1 MKIVYR
7 AGDITE
13 AEIVKGM
20 LLSNNI
26 EAHVSGFYLQGG
38 IGEMAPTDL
47 AKVHVPDE
55 DFERA
60 REIIHEYEGN
70 QSEQIGT
77 RNGTEN
83 SESTPAQKFLVTIII
98 VIAIS
103 ILSFWIGI

>member
-20 LLSNNI
+20 LFSNNI

-55 DFERA
+55 DYERA
-60 REIIHEYEGN
+60 REIIREYEGN
-70 QSEQIGT
+70 QPVQDSSDSET
-77 RNGTEN
+77 
-83 SESTPAQKFLVTIII
+83 ESTESSSSQKYLITIII

>member
-13 AEIVKGM
+13 AQIVRGM
-20 LLSNNI
+20 LESNDI

-55 DFERA
+55 DYERA
-60 REIIHEYEGN
+60 RQLLHEYEDSRLEPAEDGTDLVEA
-70 QSEQIGT
+70 QS
-77 RNGTEN
+77 
-83 SESTPAQKFLVTIII
+83 SLAQKILITIAII
-98 VIAIS
+98 VAVS
-103 ILSFWIGI
+103 ILSLWIGL